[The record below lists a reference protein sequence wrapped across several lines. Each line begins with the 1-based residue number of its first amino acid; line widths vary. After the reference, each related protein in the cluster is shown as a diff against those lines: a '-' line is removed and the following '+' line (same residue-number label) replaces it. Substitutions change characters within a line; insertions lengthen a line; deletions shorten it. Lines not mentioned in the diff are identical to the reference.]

1 MGVELTSRHA
11 LNYPPFTISVH
22 PKLEDIHS
30 AFKDFVLFA
39 NWTRVAIVFERDDKA
54 QESLLLQDTLLGE
67 SVDTLVRKMVY
78 KQGSCWLPPLRVLEY
93 MGV

>member
-30 AFKDFVLFA
+30 AFKDFVIYA
-39 NWTRVAIVFERDDKA
+39 NWSRVAILFERDEKA
-54 QESLLLQDTLLGE
+54 QVSLLLQDMLLSQ
-67 SVDTLVRKMVY
+67 SVDTLVRKVIF
-78 KQGSCWLPPLRVLEY
+78 KKASDF
-93 MGV
+93 